1 LSHNPLPG
9 RETGPAAER
18 RTAKTKPSNKKE
30 WNQPKLTALGDV
42 ESLTLQKIKNF
53 GGNDGFTLENQTIS
67 G

>member
-1 LSHNPLPG
+1 MTES
-9 RETGPAAER
+9 T
-18 RTAKTKPSNKKE
+18 NKKE
-30 WNQPKLTALGDV
+30 WSQPQLSVLGNV